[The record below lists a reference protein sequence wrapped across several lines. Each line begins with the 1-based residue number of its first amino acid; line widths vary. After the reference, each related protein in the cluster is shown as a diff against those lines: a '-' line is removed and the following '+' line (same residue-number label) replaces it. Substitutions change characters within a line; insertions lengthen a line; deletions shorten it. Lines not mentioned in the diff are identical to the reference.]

1 MSKEKQPQGVVAVLV
16 SPQGRVV
23 AEATD
28 FSHGGSAGVSQQEAQ
43 RYRVKKAV
51 ARDYLRA
58 MVNGELFAVLA
69 SEYPG
74 PERIVQKLVS
84 DHGYRLHFTEVG
96 YPD

>member
-1 MSKEKQPQGVVAVLV
+1 MSQGKPRGVVAVLV

-28 FSHGGSAGVSQQEAQ
+28 FSLGGSAGVSQQEAQ

-51 ARDYLRA
+51 AHEYLRG
-58 MVNGELFAVLA
+58 MVNGDLFAVLA
-69 SEYPG
+69 AEFPG
-74 PERIVQKLVS
+74 PERIVQKLVA
-84 DHGYRLHFTEVG
+84 DHGYRLHFTDVG